1 MEKFRKQLGIDLTE
15 RTMFRGKLLTEEEIR
30 EATRPFAA
38 RHEAKLAER
47 SDEPRAKRP
56 IERKEPS
63 RAAAEAKPE
72 TDKARIASAEPK
84 TEAVKARIA
93 SAEPKRAAKP
103 APKPAP
109 KKVERKREGKNKGAP
124 KWLKAK
130 REDEKKQ

>member
-15 RTMFRGKLLTEEEIR
+15 RTMFRGKLLTEEELR

-38 RHEAKLAER
+38 RHEAKLTER
-47 SDEPRAKRP
+47 SDEQRAKRS
-56 IERKEPS
+56 IERKEPPL
-63 RAAAEAKPE
+63 AASEAKPE
-72 TDKARIASAEPK
+72 ADKARIASVDLKP
-84 TEAVKARIA
+84 
-93 SAEPKRAAKP
+93 AAKPVSKP

-130 REDEKKQ
+130 REAEKEQ